1 MNLKPEMLKMLKHHE
16 GVRFK
21 PYLCPAVIWTVG
33 VGRVLYQEQI
43 KLPVVRKEGYT
54 GIIRKEFKLRGEDNR
69 VWTQEEVDAL
79 LDEDIVRFTRGVAR
93 LVNDR
98 ASDSQ
103 FSAMVSFAFNAGLGA
118 LQRSTIRMKHNR
130 KDYQGAAEAFMMWT
144 KGGRKVLPGLVKRR
158 IDEKNLYLQGL
169 VA

>member
-21 PYLCPAVIWTVG
+21 PYLCPAVVWTVG

-54 GIIRKEFKLRGEDNR
+54 GIIRKEFELRGEDNR

-98 ASDSQ
+98 ASDGQ

-130 KDYQGAAEAFMMWT
+130 KDYEGAAESFLMWT
-144 KGGRKVLPGLVKRR
+144 KGGGKVLPGLVKRR
-158 IDEKNLYLQGL
+158 QDERALYLS
-169 VA
+169 

>member
-144 KGGRKVLPGLVKRR
+144 KGGGKVLPGLVKRR

>member
-54 GIIRKEFKLRGEDNR
+54 GIIRKEFELKGEDNR

-79 LDEDIVRFTRGVAR
+79 LAEDIVRFTRGVAR

-144 KGGRKVLPGLVKRR
+144 KGGGKVLPGLVKRR

>member
-54 GIIRKEFKLRGEDNR
+54 GIIRKEFELKGEDNR

-144 KGGRKVLPGLVKRR
+144 KGGGKVLPGLVKRR

>member
-1 MNLKPEMLKMLKHHE
+1 
-16 GVRFK
+16 
-21 PYLCPAVIWTVG
+21 
-33 VGRVLYQEQI
+33 
-43 KLPVVRKEGYT
+43 VVRKEGYT

-144 KGGRKVLPGLVKRR
+144 KGGGKVLPGLVKRR
-158 IDEKNLYLQGL
+158 IDEKNLYLITT
-169 VA
+169 